1 MKIEDII
8 DVLDLLELDYD
19 ITEETTN
26 TDYLTVFINTG
37 DYQEILKKI
46 YFNIN
51 NGYIISNYEKKKE
64 IKKQIKKLQKEL
76 KNLE

>member
-26 TDYLTVFINTG
+26 IDYLTVFINTG
-37 DYQEILKKI
+37 DYQEILKKF
-46 YFNIN
+46 YFNIK

-76 KNLE
+76 ENLE

>member
-8 DVLDLLELDYD
+8 DVLDLLELNYD

-26 TDYLTVFINTG
+26 IDYLTVFINTG

-46 YFNIN
+46 YFNIK

-64 IKKQIKKLQKEL
+64 IKEQIKKLQKEL
-76 KNLE
+76 ENLE